1 MTENS
6 VHLLVWSKIRINKQ
20 KCQFD
25 VWPAK
30 VYPFKP
36 ISFELL
42 QRLSD
47 NVKKKTWVHFKFQSP
62 FWFRCLFHQGLS
74 PSVTEESCLF
84 SLTIKLTIIIIDD
97 MIDLSLTRPHQFS
110 FWKEYLLNMRSD
122 PIQSRICKQRVL
134 CQTLAG
140 NLVYVLTVTNP
151 SRRPADAEVKYEIQ
165 NPKWETS
172 SSFKAVLMLSYLCLW
187 WTVSNFE
194 FLLSSGA
201 KEILT
206 TYLENVK
213 LNIGVLVWKQSKQQ
227 TRKRATTF
235 LSLDWKRILD

>member
-1 MTENS
+1 MYDLQKFSPSNPLALNS
-6 VHLLVWSKIRINKQ
+6 CKGYVIML
-20 KCQFD
+20 
-25 VWPAK
+25 
-30 VYPFKP
+30 
-36 ISFELL
+36 
-42 QRLSD
+42 
-47 NVKKKTWVHFKFQSP
+47 KKKTWVHFKLQSP

-122 PIQSRICKQRVL
+122 PVQSRICKQRVL

-213 LNIGVLVWKQSKQQ
+213 LNIGVMVWKQGKQQ
-227 TRKRATTF
+227 TRKWATTF
-235 LSLDWKRILD
+235 LSLDWKRVLD